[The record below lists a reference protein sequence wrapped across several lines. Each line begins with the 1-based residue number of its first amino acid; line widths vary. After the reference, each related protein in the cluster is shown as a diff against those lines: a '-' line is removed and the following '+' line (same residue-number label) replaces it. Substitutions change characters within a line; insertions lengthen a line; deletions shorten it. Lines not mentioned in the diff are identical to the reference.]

1 MPPLSI
7 RAHGSSL
14 RSCSSRG
21 QRTCAPEAGCPL
33 RPLRGHLPQRGR
45 RDLAFCKL
53 LVVYQL
59 GSPFGGRYVPVGRC
73 PAADRGGSRDA
84 VAVRR
89 LRGQPASAS
98 TQPMRGGRWQ
108 LALSVLANASPPPPK
123 GEARLGFL
131 QTSGCVPTWLPL
143 RGPLRPGGTL
153 PSGRS
158 PLPRRSVMGAAHWAA
173 SPEPAGESA
182 PAGGGEGFF
191 SSLRRARALAS

>member
-21 QRTCAPEAGCPL
+21 QRTCAAEAAGKALSALLWRAP
-33 RPLRGHLPQRGR
+33 PPRGEAR
-45 RDLAFCKL
+45 
-53 LVVYQL
+53 L
-59 GSPFGGRYVPVGRC
+59 GSPFGG
-73 PAADRGGSRDA
+73 A

-131 QTSGCVPTWLPL
+131 RTSGCVPTWLPL
-143 RGPLRPGGTL
+143 RGSLRPGGTL